1 MNLTYQDRPTLVSIN
16 SDDLFIIHLLSV
28 LINMLEVVI
37 LLMRHAQV
45 CVIDKV
51 KNINLKVFNFMSR
64 VNETTFLV
72 QYGSRKCT
80 LDEGVCN
87 SKTKWN
93 LDKCRRECK
102 ELDNWSSS
110 KNDYL

>member
-1 MNLTYQDRPTLVSIN
+1 
-16 SDDLFIIHLLSV
+16 
-28 LINMLEVVI
+28 
-37 LLMRHAQV
+37 
-45 CVIDKV
+45 
-51 KNINLKVFNFMSR
+51 MSR

-87 SKTKWN
+87 SKTRWN